1 MDYRKYRVPGQVE
14 EPPKGGGGC
23 GRCCKW
29 VFRLLGVG
37 TLVAAVVVGYN
48 LVSPAVEPCPES
60 SPTIPPPGPLL
71 VVLDVY
77 LDECVSVDGDVVSQ
91 DVGELVVEVDR
102 GDYVQWVLVLGPED
116 VFQRAFVG
124 GWVQVA
130 GRIGEDE
137 EAGYVVHYG
146 VDRGWWGNLRENLPG
161 DVFTP

>member
-37 TLVAAVVVGYN
+37 VLVAAVVVGYN
-48 LVSPAVEPCPES
+48 LISPAVEPCPAN
-60 SPTIPPPGPLL
+60 SPTIPPPGQLL
-71 VVLDVY
+71 VLLDVY
-77 LDECVSVDGDVVSQ
+77 LDECVSVDGEVVSQ
-91 DVGELVVEVDR
+91 DVGELGVEVDR
-102 GDYVQWVLVLGPED
+102 GDYVQWVRVLGPEE
-116 VFQRAFVG
+116 VFERASVG
-124 GWVQVA
+124 GRVQVV

-137 EAGYVVHYG
+137 ERRYVVHYG
-146 VDRGWWGNLRENLPG
+146 LDRGWWGNLRENLPG

>member
-1 MDYRKYRVPGQVE
+1 M
-14 EPPKGGGGC
+14 
-23 GRCCKW
+23 
-29 VFRLLGVG
+29 
-37 TLVAAVVVGYN
+37 LVAAAVVGYN

-77 LDECVSVDGDVVSQ
+77 LDECVSVDGEVVSQ

-116 VFQRAFVG
+116 VLQRAFVG

-146 VDRGWWGNLRENLPG
+146 LDRGWWGNLRENLPG